1 MARIKEE
8 EPRAASIDDL
18 EAQAKQYIFFKKQVE
33 YFESELKLLKEKIFE
48 VVDTKG
54 EIDGNGN
61 IFVELPNEIDG
72 VTMLQKQRRVSRKI
86 DPQMADNLIVSKG
99 LETELYKTI
108 QIIDEDALM
117 AALYEGKLTEEEV
130 DLMYPQKIVWALI
143 LNKR

>member
-1 MARIKEE
+1 MARVKEE
-8 EPRAASIDDL
+8 KPRVPAVDDL
-18 EAQAKQYIFFKKQVE
+18 ESQAKQYIFFKKQVE
-33 YFESELKLLKEKIFE
+33 YFESELKSLREKLFE
-48 VVDTKG
+48 DIDANGEVDG
-54 EIDGNGN
+54 SGNL
-61 IFVELPNEIDG
+61 FVELSSEIDG
-72 VTMLQKQRRVSRKI
+72 VTMLQKQKRVSRKI

-99 LETELYKTI
+99 LENELYKTI

>member
-8 EPRAASIDDL
+8 EPRVASVDDL

-54 EIDGNGN
+54 EVDGNGN

>member
-1 MARIKEE
+1 MARVKEE
-8 EPRAASIDDL
+8 EPRVPAVDDL
-18 EAQAKQYIFFKKQVE
+18 ESQDKQYIFFKKQVE
-33 YFESELKLLKEKIFE
+33 YFESELKSLREKLFE
-48 VVDTKG
+48 DIDANGEVDG
-54 EIDGNGN
+54 SGNL
-61 IFVELPNEIDG
+61 FVELSSEIDG
-72 VTMLQKQRRVSRKI
+72 VTMLQKQKRVSRKI

-99 LETELYKTI
+99 LENELYKTI

>member
-8 EPRAASIDDL
+8 EPRVAAIDDL

-54 EIDGNGN
+54 EVDSNGN
-61 IFVELPNEIDG
+61 VFVELPNEIDG

>member
-1 MARIKEE
+1 MARVKEE
-8 EPRAASIDDL
+8 EPRVPAVDDL
-18 EAQAKQYIFFKKQVE
+18 ESQAKQYIFFKKQVE
-33 YFESELKLLKEKIFE
+33 YFESELKSLREKLFKDIDANGE
-48 VVDTKG
+48 V
-54 EIDGNGN
+54 DGSGN
-61 IFVELPNEIDG
+61 LFVELSSEIDG
-72 VTMLQKQRRVSRKI
+72 VTMLQKQKRVSRKI

-99 LETELYKTI
+99 LENELYKTI

>member
-8 EPRAASIDDL
+8 EPRVPAVDDL

-33 YFESELKLLKEKIFE
+33 YFESELKSLREKLFE
-48 VVDTKG
+48 DIDANG
-54 EIDGNGN
+54 ELDGSGN
-61 IFVELPNEIDG
+61 LFVELSTEIDG
-72 VTMLQKQRRVSRKI
+72 VTMLQKQKRVSRKI

-108 QIIDEDALM
+108 QVIDEDALM

>member
-54 EIDGNGN
+54 EVDGNGN

-72 VTMLQKQRRVSRKI
+72 VTMLQKQKRVSRKI

>member
-1 MARIKEE
+1 
-8 EPRAASIDDL
+8 
-18 EAQAKQYIFFKKQVE
+18 
-33 YFESELKLLKEKIFE
+33 
-48 VVDTKG
+48 
-54 EIDGNGN
+54 
-61 IFVELPNEIDG
+61 
-72 VTMLQKQRRVSRKI
+72 MLQKQRRVSRKI

>member
-8 EPRAASIDDL
+8 EPRVPAVDDL

-33 YFESELKLLKEKIFE
+33 YFESEIKSLREKLFE
-48 VVDTKG
+48 DIDANG
-54 EIDGNGN
+54 ELDGSGN
-61 IFVELPNEIDG
+61 LFVELSTEIDG
-72 VTMLQKQRRVSRKI
+72 VTMLQKQKRVSRKI

-108 QIIDEDALM
+108 QVIDEDALM

-130 DLMYPQKIVWALI
+130 DLMYPQKIIWALV
-143 LNKR
+143 LNKK

>member
-1 MARIKEE
+1 MARVKEE
-8 EPRAASIDDL
+8 EPRVPAVDDF
-18 EAQAKQYIFFKKQVE
+18 ESQAKQYIFFKKRVE
-33 YFESELKLLKEKIFE
+33 YFESELKSLREKLFE
-48 VVDTKG
+48 DIDANGEVDG
-54 EIDGNGN
+54 RGNL
-61 IFVELPNEIDG
+61 FVELSSEIDG
-72 VTMLQKQRRVSRKI
+72 VTMLQKQKRVSRKI

-99 LETELYKTI
+99 LENELYKTI

>member
-1 MARIKEE
+1 MARVKEE
-8 EPRAASIDDL
+8 EPRVPAVDDL
-18 EAQAKQYIFFKKQVE
+18 ESQAKQYIFFKKQVE
-33 YFESELKLLKEKIFE
+33 YFESELKSLREKLFE
-48 VVDTKG
+48 DIDANGEVDG
-54 EIDGNGN
+54 SGNL
-61 IFVELPNEIDG
+61 FVELSSEIDG
-72 VTMLQKQRRVSRKI
+72 VTMLQKQKRVSRKI

-99 LETELYKTI
+99 LENELYKTI

>member
-54 EIDGNGN
+54 EVDGNGN

-117 AALYEGKLTEEEV
+117 AALYEGQLTEEEV

>member
-1 MARIKEE
+1 MARVKEE
-8 EPRAASIDDL
+8 EPRVPAVDDF
-18 EAQAKQYIFFKKQVE
+18 ESQAKQYIFFKKQVE
-33 YFESELKLLKEKIFE
+33 YFESELKSLREKLFE
-48 VVDTKG
+48 DIDANGEVDG
-54 EIDGNGN
+54 SGNL
-61 IFVELPNEIDG
+61 FVELSSEIDG
-72 VTMLQKQRRVSRKI
+72 VTMLQKQKRVSRKI

-99 LETELYKTI
+99 LENELYKTI

>member
-1 MARIKEE
+1 MARVKEE
-8 EPRAASIDDL
+8 EPRVPAVNDL

-33 YFESELKLLKEKIFE
+33 YFESELKSLREKIFE
-48 VVDTKG
+48 DIDANGEVDG
-54 EIDGNGN
+54 SGNL
-61 IFVELPNEIDG
+61 FVELSSEIDG
-72 VTMLQKQRRVSRKI
+72 VTMLQKQKRVSRKI
-86 DPQMADNLIVSKG
+86 DPQTADNLIVSKG
-99 LETELYKTI
+99 LENELYKTI

>member
-8 EPRAASIDDL
+8 EPRVASVDDL

-54 EIDGNGN
+54 EVDGNGN

-86 DPQMADNLIVSKG
+86 DPQMADNLIVYKG

>member
-8 EPRAASIDDL
+8 EPRVAATDDL

-54 EIDGNGN
+54 EVDGNGN

-108 QIIDEDALM
+108 QVIDEDALM

>member
-8 EPRAASIDDL
+8 EPRVPAVDDL

-33 YFESELKLLKEKIFE
+33 YFESEIKSLREKLFE
-48 VVDTKG
+48 DIDANG
-54 EIDGNGN
+54 ELDGSGN
-61 IFVELPNEIDG
+61 LFVELSTEIDG
-72 VTMLQKQRRVSRKI
+72 VTMLQKQKRVSRKI

-108 QIIDEDALM
+108 QVIDEDALM

-130 DLMYPQKIVWALI
+130 DLMYPQKIVWALV
-143 LNKR
+143 LNKK

>member
-8 EPRAASIDDL
+8 EPRVPAVDDL

-33 YFESELKLLKEKIFE
+33 YFESELKSLREKLFE
-48 VVDTKG
+48 DIDANGEVDG
-54 EIDGNGN
+54 SGNL
-61 IFVELPNEIDG
+61 FVELSSEIDG
-72 VTMLQKQRRVSRKI
+72 VTMLQKQKRVSRKI

-99 LETELYKTI
+99 LENELYKTI

>member
-1 MARIKEE
+1 MARVKEE
-8 EPRAASIDDL
+8 EPRVPAVDDL
-18 EAQAKQYIFFKKQVE
+18 ESQAKQYIFFKKQVE
-33 YFESELKLLKEKIFE
+33 YFESEIKSLREKLFE
-48 VVDTKG
+48 DIDSNG
-54 EIDGNGN
+54 ELDGSGN
-61 IFVELPNEIDG
+61 LFVELSTEIDG
-72 VTMLQKQRRVSRKI
+72 VTMLQKQKRVSRKI

-108 QIIDEDALM
+108 QVIDEDALM

>member
-1 MARIKEE
+1 MARVKEE
-8 EPRAASIDDL
+8 EPRVPAVDYL
-18 EAQAKQYIFFKKQVE
+18 ESQAKQYIFFKKQVE
-33 YFESELKLLKEKIFE
+33 YFESELKSLREKLFE
-48 VVDTKG
+48 DIDANGEVDG
-54 EIDGNGN
+54 SGNL
-61 IFVELPNEIDG
+61 FVELSSEIDG
-72 VTMLQKQRRVSRKI
+72 VTMLQKQKRVSRKI

-99 LETELYKTI
+99 LENELYKTI